1 MARVSLTK
9 HGSQVRQIMNAV
21 RQIPQADIANEICE
35 SQQTVS
41 YRLKNVYPQALE
53 DMITIL
59 DMAGY
64 EIKEKGC

>member
-1 MARVSLTK
+1 
-9 HGSQVRQIMNAV
+9 MNAV
-21 RQIPQADIANEICE
+21 RQIRQADIANEICE